1 MLAPAPGRWSPLPVL
16 LGATTG
22 GSHQSSGDILKCDEG
37 EQMCHPGVLAN
48 SPWFLQFG
56 HGEQDGD
63 LCAFPRQVGIPCH
76 TGEQQQTGMN

>member
-1 MLAPAPGRWSPLPVL
+1 MLAPAPGHWSPLPVL

-22 GSHQSSGDILKCDEG
+22 GSHQSSGDILKYDEG

-63 LCAFPRQVGIPCH
+63 YVPFLGRLAFRA
-76 TGEQQQTGMN
+76 TLENNNKLA